1 MKNKLTFKIRK
12 IIQRLHHDDGQAMV
26 EYAIISS
33 VMIVTFIF
41 FNKVSHLIYKKA
53 LEMYTTI
60 LSLPF
65 P

>member
-1 MKNKLTFKIRK
+1 MTFKIRK